1 VTGSDENHVIQQWR
15 ADVEHRAAGREHQVK
30 RGTKPRTGTAPGMW
44 RCEGRDQCKDQMTV
58 WDCIAEVQADK
69 AGSAG
74 EDAT

>member
-1 VTGSDENHVIQQWR
+1 VTGSDENHVIQEWR

-30 RGTKPRTGTAPGMW
+30 RGTKPRNGIAPGTW
-44 RCEGRDQCKDQMTV
+44 CAEGRDQCAGQMDI
-58 WDCIAEVQADK
+58 WACIAAAEADK